1 MPSTTSSEKKYD
13 LRAPI
18 DEEIIIID
26 GEARLQGHLNLPE
39 QSLGLVLFAH
49 GSGSGRFSPRNNQVA
64 QFLNQKKVGT
74 LLFDLLTDEE
84 SENRDNVFDIPFL
97 ATRLKNVTEWINQR
111 PGGDQLA
118 LGYFGA
124 STGAGA
130 ALWAASELGNR
141 ISAIVSRGGRPD
153 LALTKL
159 MYVKVPTLLLV
170 GGEDESVI
178 EMNQTA
184 LQLLPQ
190 GKLIIISGATHLF
203 EEKGALESVA
213 YYASEWF
220 TTHLTRISTT
230 SPLDKKIA

>member
-1 MPSTTSSEKKYD
+1 M
-13 LRAPI
+13 
-18 DEEIIIID
+18 DEEITIVD
-26 GEARLQGHLNLPE
+26 GEAQLKGHLILPDPC
-39 QSLGLVLFAH
+39 LGLVLFAH
-49 GSGSGRFSPRNNQVA
+49 GSGSGRLSPRNNQVA
-64 QFLNQKKVGT
+64 QFLNQKKIGT
-74 LLFDLLTDEE
+74 LLFDLLTEDEA
-84 SENRDNVFDIPFL
+84 ENRDNVFDIPFL
-97 ATRLKNVTEWINQR
+97 ASRLKNVTEWIIQK

-170 GGEDESVI
+170 GGEDEAVI

-190 GKLIIISGATHLF
+190 GRLVIISGATHLF

-213 YYASEWF
+213 YYAAEWF
-220 TTHLTRISTT
+220 TTHLRRGAIAQPSG
-230 SPLDKKIA
+230 KKIA